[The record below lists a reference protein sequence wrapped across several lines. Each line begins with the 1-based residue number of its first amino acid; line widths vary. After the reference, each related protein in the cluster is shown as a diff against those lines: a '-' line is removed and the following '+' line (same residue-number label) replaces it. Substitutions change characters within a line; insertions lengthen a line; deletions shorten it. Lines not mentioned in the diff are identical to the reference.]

1 MAAAALAGPAA
12 DSARSFSPSAI
23 DMTSC
28 PPNWPRRA
36 ATACMVG
43 ELCWREA
50 NRANSEAEMTGIG
63 TERAIA
69 SSTVQ
74 RPSPESSV

>member
-1 MAAAALAGPAA
+1 MV
-12 DSARSFSPSAI
+12 
-23 DMTSC
+23 MTWW

-36 ATACMVG
+36 ATACIVG

-50 NRANSEAEMTGIG
+50 KRAKSEAEMTGIG
-63 TERAIA
+63 TDRAMA

-74 RPSPESSV
+74 RPSPESLV